1 MDAALFV
8 QLLHDKHFFDLS
20 RLRHKYSDAVVR
32 EMLSLLDST
41 MAAPLPLLDFNGRP
55 LVYLPHFAQIA
66 GHGMKLLLHT
76 PDTTAPFG
84 RQAIEEEIEASLLIE
99 NYHSSRKSI
108 RRILD
113 GYAPQD
119 ESEARIYGM
128 KRGLDFI
135 MDKGHTITEA
145 NLHALYQC
153 SIGAFLPEA
162 DRLLPGRL
170 YRHDAVYVV
179 GGRTEHSGMPAA
191 QLPQAMAQLVAFAN
205 ADDDV
210 DELHKAAILHFY
222 LAYLHPYFDGNGRTA
237 RLLHLW
243 YLVQRGYPSALF
255 VPFSKYIEQ
264 SRGAYYKAY
273 EQVEANAAFSGRLDV
288 TPYLAY
294 FAQQVYQ
301 KLEPFPAPENQTLAL
316 YQDAVQA
323 GQITLKEKA
332 LWEYVLSAY
341 GSAPFTTKQL
351 ERDFGCAAYATVR
364 TFVLKFTR
372 LGLLHTQK
380 YGNKTQYWV

>member
-41 MAAPLPLLDFNGRP
+41 MSAPLPLLDFNGRP

-179 GGRTEHSGMPAA
+179 GGRAEHSGMPAA

-205 ADDDV
+205 ADNDV

-301 KLEPFPAPENQTLAL
+301 KLEPSPAPENQTLAL